1 MPREIVLSTVPDNDP
16 IGGVTAPVV
25 TGEVELACGHFAYLE
40 QGHADAPLILLAHGF
55 PDHPKTF
62 LPLMALLSAAGYR
75 CVAPWL
81 RGYAPSTLE
90 GPYDRQR
97 VGDDLAHIAEAL
109 SPNSPTVL
117 VGHDW
122 GGAATYTAV
131 GRWPQRFRSAITLGV
146 PHVAAFERNLRCSR
160 SQQQRSAY
168 MLLFMLPV
176 LPERLLAQAD
186 FWLVERLWER
196 WSPGYLPKPE
206 YMREL
211 KHCLRASM
219 PAPLGYY
226 RALRPSRT
234 RLRQARLD
242 ARVRIYV
249 PLLHLHGA
257 DDGCIAFSLGEGQ
270 DQYFEGEFESRKL
283 TGLGHFLHLEDP
295 QRVAAAIL
303 EFITPLGRRR
313 SELADVS
320 LLNPD
325 SSRGRS
331 R

>member
-1 MPREIVLSTVPDNDP
+1 VPREIVLTSVPENDAS
-16 IGGVTAPVV
+16 IGVVAPVV
-25 TGEVELACGHFAYLE
+25 TGSVELPNGHFAYLE

-62 LPLMALLSAAGYR
+62 LPLMSSLCGAGYR

-81 RGYAPSTLE
+81 RGYAPSTLA

-97 VGDDLAHIAEAL
+97 VGDDLADLAEAL
-109 SPNSPTVL
+109 SPNAPVVL

-122 GGAATYTAV
+122 GAAAAYTAV
-131 GRWPQRFRSAITLGV
+131 GRWPQRFRSAVTLAV
-146 PHVAAFERNLRCSR
+146 PHVAAFERNLRRSR

-168 MLLFMLPV
+168 MALFMLPA
-176 LPERLLAQAD
+176 LPDQIVAYRNFAY
-186 FWLVERLWER
+186 VERLWRR
-196 WSPGYLPKPE
+196 WSPSYKPNPD

-234 RLRQARLD
+234 QLRQSLLD

-257 DDGCIAFSLGEGQ
+257 DDGCIEPAMSEGEQ
-270 DQYFEGEFESRKL
+270 RYFEGEFRSRVL
-283 TGLGHFLHLEDP
+283 PGLGHFLHLEDP
-295 QRVAAAIL
+295 KQIAENILDFIESRARRQSEVEDLHAI
-303 EFITPLGRRR
+303 
-313 SELADVS
+313 S
-320 LLNPD
+320 PD
-325 SSRGRS
+325 RSRGRS
-331 R
+331 G